1 MKNENYYWNSFGKKK
16 KKPLSLSSGFPVRTI
31 ATENGAE
38 LSEPERAA
46 ISRDRKIAKI
56 GKYKASRMT
65 NPLSKTSIY
74 LCNPLS
80 FLLFRY
86 MDIVTFVKK
95 MCGAT
100 FYIKGATFEI

>member
-1 MKNENYYWNSFGKKK
+1 MSDNDD
-16 KKPLSLSSGFPVRTI
+16 PIQI
-31 ATENGAE
+31 ATENGPE